1 MAELTKAD
9 RSKRIFVIFLVV
21 FIDLLG
27 FGIII
32 PLLPTFSQNVLHMH
46 ETTIGLAAG
55 IFSLMQFV
63 FSPLWGR
70 LSDIYGRKPI
80 IVFSLSGNVLSYIA
94 LGLVFSGVFKSVAV
108 LFIARAM
115 AGFFSANIGAAMAY
129 ISDITDIKDRSK
141 GMGIIGA
148 SFGLGFV
155 FGPFLG
161 GILAQRF
168 SFGVP
173 VFLSAFLS
181 LLSLVLALIILKE
194 SLPVELRKKAT
205 AGGIKI
211 KAAVLKLKHALQHPN
226 VGFLIVLFFIITFSV
241 ANIYSTF
248 QLYAESDAGFKFN
261 IEEISYIFAYMGIIG
276 ALVQGW
282 AIRPLI
288 KMFDERKLL
297 ISGNFIMAIGL
308 AGIPFSSHN
317 LLFLLISLFLLG
329 VGNGLNQPITL
340 SLVSKFTDPDE
351 QGGILGINQSLSSLA
366 RFFGPAWGGFVYE
379 KIGFAA
385 PFLTGGIFMIGGTL
399 LSFKLLHDKFKIKS

>member
-1 MAELTKAD
+1 MAKENAD

-32 PLLPTFSQNVLHMH
+32 PLLPTFSQNVLNMS

-80 IVFSLSGNVLSYIA
+80 IVFSLAGNVLSYIA

-129 ISDITDIKDRSK
+129 ISDITDKKDRSK

-161 GILAQRF
+161 GVLAQRF
-168 SFGVP
+168 SYGVP

-181 LLSLVLALIILKE
+181 LVSLILAMIILKE
-194 SLPVELRKKAT
+194 SLPYELRKKSGFGNFNIV
-205 AGGIKI
+205 AGLNKM
-211 KAAVLKLKHALQHPN
+211 KHALQHPN

-248 QLYAESDAGFKFN
+248 QLYAESSSGFSFN
-261 IEEISYIFAYMGIIG
+261 IEQISYVFAYMGLIG
-276 ALVQGW
+276 AVVQGW
-282 AIRPLI
+282 AIRPLV
-288 KMFDERKLL
+288 KVFDERKLL
-297 ISGNFIMAIGL
+297 IWGNVIMAIGL
-308 AGIPFSSHN
+308 GAIPFSHHSIP
-317 LLFLLISLFLLG
+317 LLLLSLLLLG
-329 VGNGLNQPITL
+329 VGNGLNQPMTL
-340 SLVSKFTDPDE
+340 SLVSKFTGPDE

-366 RFFGPAWGGFVYE
+366 RFFGPAWGGLVYE
-379 KIGFAA
+379 RIGFAA
-385 PFLTGGIFMIGGTL
+385 PFLTGAIFMIGGTF
-399 LSFKLLHDKFKIKS
+399 LSFKLLHDKFNVKN

>member
-1 MAELTKAD
+1 MTKESSD
-9 RSKRIFVIFLVV
+9 KNRKIFVIFLVV

-32 PLLPTFSQNVLHMH
+32 PLLPTFSQNVLHMS

-55 IFSLMQFV
+55 IFSLMQFI

-129 ISDITDIKDRSK
+129 ISDITDKKDRSK

-161 GILAQRF
+161 GVLAQRF
-168 SFGVP
+168 SYGIP

-181 LLSLVLALIILKE
+181 FVSLILAIIILKE
-194 SLPVELRKKAT
+194 SLPEELRKKSKFVSFKIG
-205 AGGIKI
+205 AGINKM
-211 KAAVLKLKHALQHPN
+211 KEALQHPN
-226 VGFLIVLFFIITFSV
+226 VGFLIILFFIITFSV

-261 IEEISYIFAYMGIIG
+261 IEEISYVFAYMGIIG

-282 AIRPLI
+282 AIRPLVKI
-288 KMFDERKLL
+288 FDERKLL
-297 ISGNFIMAIGL
+297 IWGNIIMAIGL
-308 AGIPFSSHN
+308 GTIPFSHHSVPLMLVS
-317 LLFLLISLFLLG
+317 LLLLG
-329 VGNGLNQPITL
+329 VGNGLNQPMTL

-366 RFFGPAWGGFVYE
+366 RFFGPAWGGLVYE
-379 KIGFAA
+379 RIGFAA
-385 PFLTGGIFMIGGTL
+385 PFLTGGIFMVGGTL
-399 LSFKLLHDKFKIKS
+399 LSFKLLHDKFATNK